1 MPIEKQSARRK
12 TPLIK
17 APRTSA
23 RCQPYEN
30 LEEEADDSASL
41 RACSATMRLQTS
53 LSMWNESATR
63 ARLPTTV
70 PTPSSR
76 NKNAVST
83 VFERVER
90 ASAELTEFQRQTRR
104 GRTREQKLELKRP
117 LLGRHDELA
126 SRPPECVCRPA
137 ERVEAVEPGRHG
149 DADRFHQSR
158 LPKPPLGSGAFGVR
172 RLVASLMPRKRRRKQ
187 TSTAKVWR

>member
-1 MPIEKQSARRK
+1 
-12 TPLIK
+12 
-17 APRTSA
+17 
-23 RCQPYEN
+23 
-30 LEEEADDSASL
+30 
-41 RACSATMRLQTS
+41 
-53 LSMWNESATR
+53 MWNESATR

-104 GRTREQKLELKRP
+104 GRTREQKLELERP

-126 SRPPECVCRPA
+126 SRPPKCDCRPA
-137 ERVEAVEPGRHG
+137 ERVEAVEPGRYG

-172 RLVASLMPRKRRRKQ
+172 SLVASPTRRKGHRKH
-187 TSTAKVWR
+187 TSTARGSR